1 MSQGKRLEQQWNH
14 RIYGQDFAIEL
25 VQQLVIPTFVLD
37 AGCRVIVWNRACEC
51 LTGMAAI
58 EVIGTREHW
67 RAFYEEPRPCLA
79 DLVVQDR
86 GGELPCFYSKHDV
99 RSESA
104 FDLHAENWC
113 RMPLLGTERYLALDA
128 SPIQDPDGRLIGV
141 VETLRDMTDRKR
153 TESKLQL
160 IASVFDHSQEGIL
173 ITDPEARILDVNAAF
188 TQVTGYSRDEVL
200 GQTPA
205 LLKSGLQE
213 AAFYKEMWRWL
224 GETGQWQGEI
234 WNRKKSG
241 EVYPEILHIN
251 AVTGSDGAV
260 THYIGMFTDITD
272 LKSTQQRLVSLAYY
286 DALTDLPNR
295 VLLAQR
301 LHQAMSRAKSHE
313 RLVAICF
320 LDLDDFKVINDRH
333 GHEIGNRFLVETAN
347 RLLASLRNS
356 DTVARL
362 GGDEFVLLVTDLV
375 SAEQLEG
382 ILAKVFEV
390 VAAPFRIGDIDIGVS
405 ASIGVTLY
413 PLDDSDPDTLLRHAD
428 HSMYQAKQLGRNRY
442 HLYDLDAAKDLQTR
456 HRELERIRQALQ
468 HGEFRVYYQPKV
480 NMRSGQVV
488 GLEALIRWQHPQR
501 GLLGPL
507 TFLPQIEQSPLI
519 IDVGEWVLHEVL
531 AQMGQWLQEGYR
543 LSVSVNIAARHFQH
557 IDFVL
562 RLEAILSEHP
572 DVSPHLLELEI
583 LESAALDDVVLMR
596 EVMAACQG
604 IGVSFA
610 LDDFGTGYSSLAYLK
625 QLPAETIKID
635 KSFVHDM
642 LDDQEDLA
650 IIEGVIGL
658 AGVFRKQ
665 VIAEGV
671 ETPEHGLLLMRY
683 GCDYA
688 QGYGIGRPMPAES
701 ISPWISEFRPDWK
714 WPLWAGDCWD
724 WADMPLLLAAHDYE
738 KWIGQLQACVTG
750 ARRGDPLFELLDLP
764 DCRLSRWYAGGSRER
779 YGDLPE
785 YGDLEAIH
793 ARIHHLGS
801 QFIAMH
807 RSGRQVVAARL
818 WEELSEAKAPF
829 IQRLVELQRRVAR
842 VRAS

>member
-1 MSQGKRLEQQWNH
+1 MSKGHTLEQGWTK

-37 AGCRVIVWNRACEC
+37 AECRVIVWNRACER

-67 RAFYEEPRPCLA
+67 RAFYDAPRPCLA
-79 DLVVQDR
+79 DLIAQGRDGDVR
-86 GGELPCFYSKHDV
+86 KFYSPNDV
-99 RSESA
+99 VSEWSWGM
-104 FDLHAENWC
+104 HAENWC
-113 RMPLLGTERYLALDA
+113 VMPLRDAELYLALDA
-128 SPIQDPDGRLIGV
+128 SPILDASGELIGV

-153 TESKLQL
+153 TESELRL
-160 IASVFDHSQEGIL
+160 IASVFDNSQEGIL
-173 ITDPEARILDVNAAF
+173 MTDPDGRILDVNGAF
-188 TQVTGYSRDEVL
+188 TRVTGYTREEVI

-205 LLKSGLQE
+205 ILKSGVQE
-213 AAFYKEMWRWL
+213 SAFYKEMWRCL
-224 GETGQWQGEI
+224 GETGQWQGEV

-251 AVTGSDGAV
+251 AVTGACGRV

-301 LHQAMSRAKSHE
+301 LHQAMSRAKRSE

-320 LDLDDFKVINDRH
+320 LDLDDFKVVNDRY
-333 GHEIGNRFLVETAN
+333 GHEIGNRFLIETAN
-347 RLLASLRNS
+347 RLLGCLGNG

-362 GGDEFVLLVTDLV
+362 GGDEFVLLVADLI

-382 ILAKVFEV
+382 ILGKVFEA
-390 VAAPFRIGDIDIGVS
+390 VAAPFDIGDIDIGVS
-405 ASIGVTLY
+405 ASVGVTLY

-468 HGEFRVYYQPKV
+468 HGEFRLHYQPKV
-480 NMRSGQVV
+480 NMRSGRVI
-488 GLEALIRWQHPQR
+488 GLEALIRWQHPEQ
-501 GLLGPL
+501 GLLSPAA
-507 TFLPQIEQSPLI
+507 FLPQTEHSPLI
-519 IDVGEWVLHEVL
+519 VDIGEWVLHEVL
-531 AQMGQWLQEGYR
+531 AQMAVWALEGYE
-543 LSVSVNIAARHFQH
+543 LPVSVNIAARHFHH
-557 IDFVL
+557 IDFVQ
-562 RLEAILSEHP
+562 RLQEILSEHP
-572 DVSPHLLELEI
+572 EVSPHLLELEI
-583 LESAALDDVVLMR
+583 LESAALEDVLVMR

-610 LDDFGTGYSSLAYLK
+610 LDDFGTGYSSLTYLK

-658 AGVFRKQ
+658 AGVFRKEL
-665 VIAEGV
+665 IAEGV
-671 ETPEHGLLLMRY
+671 ETAEHGLMLMRY
-683 GCDYA
+683 GCDCA
-688 QGYGIGRPMPAES
+688 QGYGIGRPMPPEAVAE
-701 ISPWISEFRPDWK
+701 WVRGFEPDWK
-714 WPLWAGDCWD
+714 WPLWAENSWH
-724 WADMPLLLAAHDYE
+724 AHDMPLLLAPYDYE
-738 KWIGQLQACVTG
+738 KWIRLLQERVADMGG
-750 ARRGDPLFELLDLP
+750 ADSALELSDFE
-764 DCRLSRWYAGGSRER
+764 DCRLSRWYAGSREQ

-785 YGDLEAIH
+785 FEDLAVLHERLHRVCTQIVAMCNSGHGTSAVRLCDELVAI
-793 ARIHHLGS
+793 
-801 QFIAMH
+801 
-807 RSGRQVVAARL
+807 
-818 WEELSEAKAPF
+818 KAEF
-829 IQRLVELQRRVAR
+829 FDKLVELQRCVVRK
-842 VRAS
+842 RAS